1 MIFISNIVAFAKSIS
16 IIYTTEFIYI
26 FFIHRTNTMSAN
38 TREREREQWSN
49 ILLLLM
55 DSLVWIIKMY
65 HIEILTHDANWHTRT
80 NRNLFKYHRKL
91 EIII

>member
-38 TREREREQWSN
+38 TRERESEN
-49 ILLLLM
+49 NGVIFYYYL
-55 DSLVWIIKMY
+55 WI
-65 HIEILTHDANWHTRT
+65 HLSE
-80 NRNLFKYHRKL
+80 
-91 EIII
+91 

>member
-38 TREREREQWSN
+38 TRERERE
-49 ILLLLM
+49 
-55 DSLVWIIKMY
+55 
-65 HIEILTHDANWHTRT
+65 
-80 NRNLFKYHRKL
+80 
-91 EIII
+91 